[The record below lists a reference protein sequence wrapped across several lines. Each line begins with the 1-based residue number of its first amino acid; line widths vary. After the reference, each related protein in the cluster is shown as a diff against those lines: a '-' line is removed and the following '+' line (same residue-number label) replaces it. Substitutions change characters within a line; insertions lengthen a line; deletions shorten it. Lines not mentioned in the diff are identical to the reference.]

1 VGSGDG
7 SLYGIGCP
15 VGTVD
20 DMCSQRMLE
29 GEPRLVP
36 LRARVLAGFDGSP
49 GSIAAIEWASQEAAV
64 REVPLRVM
72 TCAAVPDTV
81 DLHDVG
87 TCQIKGLSQV
97 LTRLRGRYPNLIVD
111 CASTRL
117 DPRRALID
125 EAASVDLLVIGA
137 TEERGPN
144 SHLRGSVTRTAA
156 RRGPC
161 PVVVVRGCRLGPVR
175 RIVVGVDGSS
185 AALAA
190 LDLACYEAHV
200 HGAQLSVIHAWE
212 GDVTRVEARCML
224 ALAMNECRDRFGGV
238 VDGVLAEGSPSRA
251 LSEAS
256 RDADLVVVGSRG
268 RSGFKTALFGSVA
281 LSLAEDAHCPVVVTH
296 PTLRSN

>member
-1 VGSGDG
+1 
-7 SLYGIGCP
+7 
-15 VGTVD
+15 
-20 DMCSQRMLE
+20 MCSQGMLE
-29 GEPRLVP
+29 SEQRLVP
-36 LRARVLAGFDGSP
+36 LGARVLAGFDGSP

-64 REVPLRVM
+64 RGVPLRVM
-72 TCAAVPDTV
+72 TCAVVPDAV
-81 DLHDVG
+81 DVDDVG
-87 TCQIKGLSQV
+87 TCQIQGLSKV
-97 LTRLRGRYPNLIVD
+97 LTPLRARYPDLIVD

-117 DPRRALID
+117 DPRHALID

-137 TEERGPN
+137 TEQRGPH

-161 PVVVVRGCRLGPVR
+161 PVVVVRGCRVGPVR
-175 RIVVGVDGSS
+175 RIVIGVDGSS

-190 LDLACYEAHV
+190 LDLACCEARL
-200 HGAQLSVIHAWE
+200 HGAQLSVLHAWE
-212 GDVTRVEARCML
+212 GDVTHVEARCML
-224 ALAMNECRDRFGGV
+224 DLAMNECRDRFGGV
-238 VDGVLAEGSPSRA
+238 VEGLFAEGSPSRVLA
-251 LSEAS
+251 EAS